1 VEILDEACWRARRA
15 AHEQRVDPWLAPHLA
30 RRRDRIAHPVEDFL
44 FTYYSHSPAALRRWH
59 PGFGVA
65 LAGAEEYAGLRGY
78 ASATSTG
85 STHRSTSATDPG
97 CATVTRE
104 YLRSRRALLTQVR
117 DLLAATASRPA
128 QLGCFGMHEWAMVY
142 GQDEVRHP
150 AWPLRL
156 GRAGTDRVVERHR
169 ISCSHFDAFRFF
181 TPAARPLNLLTPT
194 RDDRIAF
201 EQPGCLHAG
210 MDLYKHAYRLSPMVP
225 SELVADCFELARDIR
240 VLDMRAS
247 PYDLTGLGYSP
258 VAVETVAGK
267 QEYVDAQRG
276 FAERGAPLR
285 ERLVAECD
293 RLLAAGQR

>member
-1 VEILDEACWRARRA
+1 VEILDEATWTARRA

-30 RRRDRIAHPVEDFL
+30 RRRDGVAHPVEDFL
-44 FTYYSHSPAALRRWH
+44 FTYYSYGPGALRRWH

-65 LAGAEEYAGLRGY
+65 LEGGDDYAGLRGY
-78 ASATSTG
+78 EAVA
-85 STHRSTSATDPG
+85 STSPATQG
-97 CATVTRE
+97 CLAVSREHVT
-104 YLRSRRALLTQVR
+104 SRRSLVTEVR
-117 DLLAATASRPA
+117 ELLAATASRPA

-169 ISCSHFDAFRFF
+169 IACSHYDAYRFF
-181 TPAARPLNLLTPT
+181 TPVARPLNVLSPG
-194 RDDRIAF
+194 RDDRVAF

-267 QEYVDAQRG
+267 QEYVEAQRR
-276 FAERGAPLR
+276 FTERGAPLR

-293 RLLAAGQR
+293 RLLAASQR

>member
-1 VEILDEACWRARRA
+1 VEILDEAGWTARRA

-30 RRRDRIAHPVEDFL
+30 RRRDGIAHPVEDFL

-65 LAGAEEYAGLRGY
+65 LAGGEEHAGLRGY
-78 ASATSTG
+78 AMVPTG
-85 STHRSTSATDPG
+85 PKDLG
-97 CATVTRE
+97 CATVSRE
-104 YLRSRRALLTQVR
+104 YVRSRRALLRQVR

-156 GRAGTDRVVERHR
+156 GRAGTDRVVEGHR
-169 ISCSHFDAFRFF
+169 IACSHFDAFRFF
-181 TPAARPLNLLTPT
+181 TPAARPLNMLTPT
-194 RDDRIAF
+194 REDRIAF

-247 PYDLTGLGYSP
+247 PYDLTDLGYSP
-258 VAVETVAGK
+258 VAVETVPGK

-276 FAERGAPLR
+276 FAARGAPLR

-293 RLLAAGQR
+293 RLLAAGQT